1 MAEEDVDAVVAREL
15 ELLIPATRRSRARL
29 DELLA
34 PEFSE
39 IGASGRVWTRAAMIA
54 ALTEDDD
61 DVREPVPVVEVTGRR
76 VGPDLVLLSY
86 LSDPEGRA
94 ARRSSLW
101 RRSGGSWRI
110 LHHQGTLVP
119 VSPAGSPRSDPA

>member
-1 MAEEDVDAVVAREL
+1 MAEEDVDAVVALEL
-15 ELLIPATRRSRARL
+15 ELLTPATRRSHARL
-29 DELLA
+29 DELLDA
-34 PEFSE
+34 EFSE
-39 IGASGRVWTRAAMIA
+39 IGASGRVWTRATMIA

-61 DVREPVPVVEVTGRR
+61 VRESVPVVEVTGRR

-101 RRSGGSWRI
+101 RRSAGSWRM

-119 VSPAGSPRSDPA
+119 VSPAGPPRSDPA